1 MMSTYQRPE
10 RVAQQLTQI
19 LSALLRQGVR
29 DPRVTPLTITRVRMS
44 PDLRVADINVVPL
57 GGDGN
62 GEELV
67 AGLESATGFL
77 RRQVGRQL
85 RLRHTPELRFHL
97 DTMLDQAIEMTR
109 LLDRMSSEREE

>member
-1 MMSTYQRPE
+1 MSTYQRPE
-10 RVAQQLTQI
+10 RVAQQLAQV
-19 LSALLRQGVR
+19 LAEVLRQGVR

-57 GGDGN
+57 GGEGDGD
-62 GEELV
+62 ELID
-67 AGLESATGFL
+67 GLESANGFL

-97 DTMLDQAIEMTR
+97 DKQLDNAIHMTR
-109 LLDRMSSEREE
+109 LLDRMAAEREE